1 MKKIKIGQIG
11 IGHNHSNKL
20 ISIKK
25 HPELFEL
32 IGYSEQNED
41 WVARRGSNA
50 VFGDVP
56 RLTEEEIIAK
66 SDAILV
72 ETDVWDL
79 TATAQKCIDAGKH
92 IHMDKPASGT
102 LNEYRRLLDTAKAKE
117 LVVQL
122 GYMYRYNPNVEK
134 VLQMA
139 QSGELGAITSIQAE
153 MSTCHSDTYRN
164 WLNNFQGGSMYIFG
178 SHLIDLIVYL
188 LGKPEIVTSHLGS
201 SEKNGIH
208 STDLCAAT
216 LGYPQA
222 IARVFVS
229 SVEVNGWGRRVFSV
243 AGTEGTV
250 ELRPIEAPVRMT
262 LATPNDGPAYHAD
275 IAKEIPTVEVPNADR
290 YEEMLLAF
298 YDYIV
303 GAKQNP
309 FTYEHDLAVQ
319 EVLDEIVGG
328 VKSLGKNIN

>member
-102 LNEYRRLLDTAKAKE
+102 LSEYRRLVDTAKEKG
-117 LVVQL
+117 LILQL
-122 GYMYRYNPNVEK
+122 GYMYRHNPNIEK
-134 VLQMA
+134 ILQMA
-139 QSGELGAITSIQAE
+139 QNGDLGKITSIQAE
-153 MSTCHSDTYRN
+153 MSTCHSDTYRK

-188 LGKPEIVTSHLGS
+188 LGKPEKVTSHLGS

-208 STDLCAAT
+208 STDLCSAT
-216 LGYPQA
+216 LIYPHA

-243 AGTEGTV
+243 AGTEGTA
-250 ELRPIEAPVRMT
+250 ELRPIEAPVHMT
-262 LATPNDGPAYHAD
+262 LASPENGPTHRAN
-275 IAKEIPTVEVPNADR
+275 IAKEVPSVEISNADR
-290 YEEMLLAF
+290 YEKMLLDF
-298 YDYIV
+298 YDCIV
-303 GAKQNP
+303 GNKQNL
-309 FTYEHDLAVQ
+309 FTYEHEYAVQ

-328 VKSLGKNIN
+328 VAIHGKNIG